1 MQRTIDIVQYHFEKD
16 RFAVAIDSGHESGMD
31 LKLLRYFAVLA
42 EEQHFGRAA
51 RRLALSQP
59 PLSLAIRRLEAEL
72 GTPLFVRTSRRVS
85 LTRAGEVLQR
95 EAQAILNRTESAK
108 TLVRDVAQ
116 GSRGRLLAGFS
127 GSMIYRGL
135 PQLVAALRGRLANV
149 DLDLREMNSAE
160 QAEALRLGELGV
172 GFINGQGVP
181 AGLNGFR
188 YHDEPFVVCTPAAHP
203 AAAWQRVDA
212 ADLLRLQDEPFLLF
226 SRQVSPDYYESV
238 IAICL
243 EAGFLPKVRFEL
255 RQWLTVVAMVGSGS
269 GVALVPACLARSGLP
284 GVAFRPLL
292 PFSKIRSETW
302 CVWNAGSED
311 ALRDRFVAAAREAAV
326 SNAAGA

>member
-1 MQRTIDIVQYHFEKD
+1 
-16 RFAVAIDSGHESGMD
+16 MD
-31 LKLLRYFAVLA
+31 LKLLRYFVVLA

-51 RRLALSQP
+51 KRLALSQP

-72 GTPLFVRTSRRVS
+72 GTLLFVRTSRRVS
-85 LTRAGEVLQR
+85 LTQAGDVLRR
-95 EAQAILNRTESAK
+95 EAQAILNRTDSAQA
-108 TLVRDVAQ
+108 LVRDVAL
-116 GSRGRLLAGFS
+116 GSRGRLLVGFS

-135 PQLVAALRGRLANV
+135 PQLVASLGERLPNV
-149 DLDLREMNSAE
+149 ELDLREMNSAE
-160 QAEALRLGELGV
+160 QAEALRLGELGI

-188 YHDEPFVVCTPAAHP
+188 YQIEPFALCAPAAHP
-203 AAAWQRVDA
+203 AAAWPRVDA
-212 ADLLRLQDEPFLLF
+212 ADLLRLQHEPFLLF

-255 RQWLTVVAMVGSGS
+255 RHWLTVVAMVASGS

-284 GVAFRPLL
+284 GVAFRPLA
-292 PFSKIRSETW
+292 PFSAIRSETW
-302 CVWNAGSED
+302 CVWSGASGD
-311 ALRDRFVAAAREAAV
+311 ALRDTFIAAARAA
-326 SNAAGA
+326 STDQITDPAGPGARP

>member
-1 MQRTIDIVQYHFEKD
+1 
-16 RFAVAIDSGHESGMD
+16 MD
-31 LKLLRYFAVLA
+31 LKLLRYFTVLA

-51 RRLALSQP
+51 KRLALSQP

-72 GTPLFVRTSRRVS
+72 GTLLFVRTSRLVS

-95 EAQAILNRTESAK
+95 EAQAILHRAESAR

-116 GSRGRLLAGFS
+116 GSRGRLLVGFS

-135 PQLVAALRGRLANV
+135 PQLVAALRERLPNV
-149 DLDLREMNSAE
+149 ELDLREMNSAE

-172 GFINGQGVP
+172 GFINGRFMP

-188 YHDEPFVVCTPAAHP
+188 YQVEPFALCTPAAHP
-203 AAAWQRVDA
+203 AAARDRVDA
-212 ADLLRLQDEPFLLF
+212 ADILRLQHEPFLLF

-255 RQWLTVVAMVGSGS
+255 RHWLTVVAMVASGS
-269 GVALVPACLARSGLP
+269 GVALVPACLAHSGLP
-284 GVAFRPLL
+284 GVAFQPLM

-302 CVWNAGSED
+302 CVWGAGSED
-311 ALRDRFVAAAREAAV
+311 ALRDTFTTAAREAAEA
-326 SNAAGA
+326 NAPSDGIGNLGGPGR